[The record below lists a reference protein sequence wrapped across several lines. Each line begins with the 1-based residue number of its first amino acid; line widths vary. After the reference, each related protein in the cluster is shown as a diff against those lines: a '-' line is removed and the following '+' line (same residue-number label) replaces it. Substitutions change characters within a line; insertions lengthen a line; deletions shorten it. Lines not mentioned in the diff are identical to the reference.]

1 MKERPTKPV
10 SPLGRAIR
18 KATDPIRNS
27 VENAYI
33 YNNDGK
39 AADRR
44 NILKENITY
53 NIVATLSG
61 GVFMTGLILYIL
73 RNEPTSVQNEYLG
86 LVASLQVLANVSQI
100 FTPLLTAKL
109 SSYKRLVFIT
119 RLIYFIVDIVG
130 LGTIP
135 LLPIGPIPQAILFI
149 ACIFT
154 MQLCITIVNPAV
166 CLWHVSNIPD
176 NKRADWM
183 SIQQMTLPIINA
195 VTSVIASV
203 IMDKFEIQ
211 GKYMSAVL
219 ILRGIF
225 VLLAFFELKQHFQ
238 IKEPVY
244 VKNEDNV
251 SLLQIFTAPFKAKNY
266 LPIILIV
273 CLWQGTAFCGQYWN
287 SYIMNHLDFSYTFI
301 NTCTSIQIVALP
313 IFMPLWNKVVHKKG
327 WLKTLGIS
335 TIIYFVPYILNC
347 LMFKPTAFLYV
358 ISVCYCYM
366 IAPGINLCFANLG
379 YVNLPEKNQTACLSF
394 YNAAAGLVNFCITF
408 CGKLFVQATEG
419 MVIPLGNQQI
429 LNIQYNN
436 LIAMCFVLATGI
448 TCFIVNKKN
457 KKNEIA

>member
-1 MKERPTKPV
+1 MKERPTKPL
-10 SPLGRAIR
+10 SPVKRAIL

-27 VENAYI
+27 IENGYI
-33 YNNDGK
+33 YDQDGK
-39 AADRR
+39 ARDRR
-44 NILKENITY
+44 NILKENISY

-86 LVASLQVLANVSQI
+86 LVASLQVLANVSQL

-119 RLIYFIVDIVG
+119 RLIYFIVDIIG
-130 LGTIP
+130 LGLIP
-135 LLPIGPIPQAILFI
+135 LLPIGAIPQAILFI

-154 MQLCITIVNPAV
+154 MQLCIMIVNPAV

-183 SIQQMTLPIINA
+183 SIQQMALPIINA
-195 VTSVIASV
+195 LTSVIASM
-203 IMDKFEIQ
+203 IMDKFELQ

-225 VLLAFFELKQHFQ
+225 VLLAFWELRQHFQ

-244 VKNEDNV
+244 VKSEEKV
-251 SLLQIFTAPFKAKNY
+251 SLVKIFTAPFKAKQY

-287 SYIMNHLDFSYTFI
+287 SYIMNHLDFTYTFI
-301 NTCTSIQIVALP
+301 NTCASMQLVTLP
-313 IFMPLWNKVVHKKG
+313 IFMPFWNKVVHKYG
-327 WLKTLGIS
+327 WLKTLGLS
-335 TIIYFVPYILNC
+335 TLLYIPPYIFNC
-347 LMFKPTAFLYV
+347 LMFKTTSFLYV
-358 ISVCYCYM
+358 ISVFYCYV
-366 IAPGINLCFANLG
+366 INPGINLCFANLG

-394 YNAAAGLVNFCITF
+394 YNAAAGIVNFCITY

-419 MVIPLGNQQI
+419 ISIPLGNQEI

-436 LIAMCFVLATGI
+436 LVAMCFVIATGV
-448 TCFIVNKKN
+448 TCMIVYKKT
-457 KKNEIA
+457 KKKTDA

>member
-1 MKERPTKPV
+1 MKERQKKPV
-10 SPLGRAIR
+10 PPLKRAFLTAI
-18 KATDPIRNS
+18 DPIRNS
-27 VENAYI
+27 INNGYI
-33 YNNDGK
+33 ADNDGK
-39 AADRR
+39 ARDRR

-109 SSYKRLVFIT
+109 KSYKRLIVIT
-119 RLIYFIVDIVG
+119 RLIYFIVNILG
-130 LGTIP
+130 LGFIP
-135 LLPIGPIPQAILFI
+135 LLPVGPIPQAILFI
-149 ACIFT
+149 ACIFI
-154 MQLCITIVNPAV
+154 MQLCIMIVNPAI
-166 CLWHVSNIPD
+166 CIWHVSNIPD
-176 NKRADWM
+176 GKRADWM
-183 SIQQMTLPIINA
+183 SIQQMALPIINA
-195 VTSVIASV
+195 VTAVIASMV
-203 IMDKFEIQ
+203 MDRFELQ
-211 GKYMSAVL
+211 GKYMTAVL
-219 ILRGIF
+219 LLRGIF
-225 VLLAFFELKQHFQ
+225 VLLAFFEMKQHFQ

-244 VKNEDNV
+244 VKSEESV
-251 SLLQIFTAPFKAKNY
+251 SLVKIFTSPFKAKDY

-301 NTCTSIQIVALP
+301 NACSAIQLVTLP

-335 TIIYFVPYILNC
+335 TTVYFLPYILNC

-358 ISVCYCYM
+358 ISVCYCYF
-366 IAPGINLCFANLG
+366 INPGINLCFANLG
-379 YVNLPEKNQTACLSF
+379 YVNLPKDNQTACLAF
-394 YNAAAGLVNFCITF
+394 YNAAAGIVNFCITY

-419 MVIPLGNQQI
+419 IVIPLGNQQI

-436 LIAMCFVLATGI
+436 LIAMMFVLATGI

-457 KKNEIA
+457 EKLKEL